1 MSKREPIVSGGIGL
15 IVRAYASVKGTGYRP
30 RFDERGK
37 FPKEDRCKAPELD
50 VDENTKIVARRCA
63 KHGTLAFATDMLIMF
78 LTRKNIFLK

>member
-50 VDENTKIVARRCA
+50 VDENTKIVRGAARNMARW
-63 KHGTLAFATDMLIMF
+63 HLP
-78 LTRKNIFLK
+78 LTC